1 MLTVSLS
8 TAEGG
13 SGSVHRRSHPPGST
27 LLLTRTG
34 KTVVCAADI
43 FPSSVAKMLIAN
55 LSPERTLE
63 STFLPLAKHNMLIF
77 SPVASDETA
86 WGLLN

>member
-1 MLTVSLS
+1 MLPVSSS

-13 SGSVHRRSHPPGST
+13 SGSVHRRSHPPGPT
-27 LLLTRTG
+27 LLPTRTG
-34 KTVVCAADI
+34 NTLVCVADV
-43 FPSSVAKMLIAN
+43 FPSSVAIMLIAN

-63 STFLPLAKHNMLIF
+63 STFLPSVKHNMLIF

-86 WGLLN
+86 WRLLN